1 MRRRLYCVVVI
12 GSRVSMLCA
21 ISFLAILCCGATALA
36 GAPSCFGNDAVNDS
50 PENFP
55 PAYLSKS
62 GADDVKRH
70 VAKVAGKGTWNGT
83 TYVMPC
89 GVQGPEIEMSAA
101 SVETGGAGAQTDA
114 WNKQFFVDLAKR
126 TGHTKQEADV
136 LGGKYAK
143 LAGAFY
149 RHVPDGNGGTVT
161 EETLIL
167 KRHQKKVGIAETE
180 ASAEG
185 VSEDLEKRAK
195 ALEAKLMAA
204 QKRGDA
210 AEMMRLAA
218 EAQSLSTG
226 ANEKATK
233 VMRKTDQQ
241 TWQLLESAYSELAE
255 AAYRTR
261 IKIHPCPCIRCGF

>member
-1 MRRRLYCVVVI
+1 MGRKTYYIVEI
-12 GSRVSMLCA
+12 GPRFSILCA
-21 ISFLAILCCGATALA
+21 IIFLAVLCSGATALA

-55 PAYLSKS
+55 PTYLSKS

-70 VAKVAGKGTWNGT
+70 FAKVAGKGTWNGN

-114 WNKQFFVDLAKR
+114 WNKQFFADLAKK

-143 LAGAFY
+143 LAGALY
-149 RHVPDGNGGTVT
+149 RHVPDGNGGAVT
-161 EETLIL
+161 EDTLIL
-167 KRHQKKVGIAETE
+167 KRHQKEFGIVETE
-180 ASAEG
+180 AGAKDA
-185 VSEDLEKRAK
+185 SEDLEKRAK
-195 ALEAKLMAA
+195 ALKAKLMAA
-204 QKRGDA
+204 QQRGDT

-218 EAQSLSTG
+218 EAQSMSTG
-226 ANEKATK
+226 ASEKATK
-233 VMRKTDQQ
+233 RMRKTDHQ
-241 TWQLLESAYSELAE
+241 TWQLLESAYPELAE
-255 AAYRTR
+255 AAYRTQ
-261 IKIHPCPCIRCGF
+261 IKILSCPCIRCEY

>member
-1 MRRRLYCVVVI
+1 MGTILHHGVTT
-12 GSRVSMLCA
+12 GLGASRILG
-21 ISFLAILCCGATALA
+21 ISFVAALCFGAPALA
-36 GAPSCFGNDAVNDS
+36 GTPSCFGNDAVNDS
-50 PENFP
+50 PENYP
-55 PAYLSKS
+55 PTYLSKS
-62 GADDVKRH
+62 SADDVKRH
-70 VAKVAGKGTWNGT
+70 FAKVAGKGTWKGN

-101 SVETGGAGAQTDA
+101 SVDTGGAGAQTDA
-114 WNKQFFVDLAKR
+114 WNKQFFLDLAGK
-126 TGHTKQEADV
+126 TGHTRQEADV

-143 LAGAFY
+143 LAGAFF

-167 KRHQKKVGIAETE
+167 RRHEKKVGIAETE

-185 VSEDLEKRAK
+185 VSEDLEKRAR

-204 QKRGDA
+204 QKRGDT

-233 VMRKTDQQ
+233 LVRKTDRQ
-241 TWQLLESAYSELAE
+241 TWQLLESAYPELAE

-261 IKIHPCPCIRCGF
+261 ITILSCPCIRCGF